1 MSSLRC
7 AGLHGLILAT
17 LLLLSA
23 QVQGHNHELTLS
35 GNENHLDL
43 QPWLDFTLLPPE
55 HGISEVLRSGITW
68 QAASNRNDMNF
79 SYTEDAVWLR
89 LTLESTADSDQQWFI
104 HFPYSSLNRI
114 ELYGLGPQPL
124 LSGDG
129 VPLSS
134 RQIAHR
140 DPSFVL
146 SLPAG
151 QQKTLYFKA
160 ISGGSLT
167 LSSQLW
173 SPPAFASYSVSSMA
187 VITLYLGMLLA
198 MAAYNLLLFSV
209 LRERTYLYYVAFVLV
224 FGIGALSFT
233 GIGSRFIWPE
243 LGAFGTRI
251 LPLSLCL
258 SGLLGVLFIRRF
270 LEIKQHLPHW
280 YTPLGLIAWL
290 CLAFSLLSL
299 IAPIRVSIQGMSLL
313 AIIAAPVV
321 FACILQAAQRRV
333 PGARV
338 VLLAWS
344 LMIVGVLL
352 LALRNFGLL
361 PSNFLT
367 TYAMHVGSALEMLLL
382 SFALA
387 ARFKTLKE
395 QREQAQQS
403 ALNAQSELV
412 STLREHERQL
422 EAKVAERTSE
432 LAEANARLERMAM
445 HDPLTN
451 LANRTALAQHI
462 EEAMRRSQRRR
473 EYLAVMLVDL
483 DGFKQI
489 NDQLGHETGD
499 AVLQCV
505 AQRMRETARDSDFV
519 ARLGGDEF
527 VLVAE
532 GMLDRQQ
539 AAALAERFLDELS
552 LPIELQGQ
560 SVAVGASIGITLT
573 RSADPDMPSL
583 LRQADAAMY
592 KRKRSGRHGVSFHEP
607 AGGY

>member
-1 MSSLRC
+1 MSCSQPLLSRW
-7 AGLHGLILAT
+7 
-17 LLLLSA
+17 LLLIACLLTSA
-23 QVQGHNHELTLS
+23 QTLGHDHQLTLS
-35 GNENHLDL
+35 GNESHLEL
-43 QPWLDFTLLPPE
+43 QPWLDFTLLPPAY
-55 HGISEVLRSGITW
+55 GLSEVQQSGVTW
-68 QAASNRNDMNF
+68 QAASNRNDLNF
-79 SYTEDAVWLR
+79 SYTENAVWLR
-89 LTLESTADSDQQWFI
+89 LTVESTASSDRQWFI

-114 ELYGLGPQPL
+114 ELHGLEAQPL

-129 VPLSS
+129 VRLSD
-134 RQIAHR
+134 RQLAHR
-140 DPSFVL
+140 DPSFTL
-146 SLPAG
+146 SLAAG
-151 QQKTLYFKA
+151 EQKTLYFKA
-160 ISGGSLT
+160 TSGGSLT
-167 LSSQLW
+167 LTSQLW
-173 SPPAFASYSVSSMA
+173 SPAAFASYSVSSMA
-187 VITLYLGMLLA
+187 IITLYLGMLLA
-198 MAAYNLLLFSV
+198 MAAYNLLLFTV
-209 LRERTYLYYVAFVLV
+209 LRERTYLYYVAFVSV

-233 GIGSRFIWPE
+233 GIGSRFIWSE
-243 LGAFGTRI
+243 LGIYGTRL

-270 LEIKQHLPHW
+270 LEIKQHLPQW

-299 IAPIRVSIQGMSLL
+299 LAPIRVSIQGMSVL
-313 AIIAAPVV
+313 AIIAAPLV
-321 FACILQAAQRRV
+321 FACILQAVRRHV

-361 PSNFLT
+361 PSNFVT
-367 TYAMHVGSALEMLLL
+367 TYAMHIGSALEMLLL

-412 STLREHERQL
+412 STLRAHEREL
-422 EAKVAERTSE
+422 EAKVAERTTE
-432 LAEANARLERMAM
+432 LAEANARLERMAL

-451 LANRTALAQHI
+451 LANRTALEQHI

-499 AVLQCV
+499 AVLQCI
-505 AQRMRETARDSDFV
+505 AERMLETARDSDFV

-532 GMLDRQQ
+532 GIVSQQQ
-539 AAALAERFLDELS
+539 AAGLAERFLDELS
-552 LPIELQGQ
+552 MPIELEGQ

-573 RSADPDMPSL
+573 RSAEPDMASL

-592 KRKRSGRHGVSFHEP
+592 QRKRSGRHGVSFHEP

>member
-1 MSSLRC
+1 MRSGWHIFL
-7 AGLHGLILAT
+7 LVMLLA
-17 LLLLSA
+17 LSV
-23 QVQGHNHELTLS
+23 QVPANTHELMLS
-35 GNENHLDL
+35 DGVDHVDL
-43 QPWLDFTLLPPE
+43 QPWLEFTLLPPE
-55 HGISEVLRSGITW
+55 HDFSGVQRSGVIW

-79 SYTEDAVWLR
+79 SYTEKAVWLR
-89 LTLESTADSDQQWFI
+89 LTLQSSATSDQQWFI

-114 ELYGLGPQPL
+114 ELHGLGAVPL

-129 VPLSS
+129 VRISA
-134 RQIAHR
+134 RQLAHR
-140 DPSFVL
+140 DPSFML
-146 SLPAG
+146 SLAAG
-151 QQKTLYFKA
+151 EQKTLYFKTT
-160 ISGGSLT
+160 SGGSLT
-167 LSSQLW
+167 LTSQLW

-198 MAAYNLLLFSV
+198 MAVYNLLLFSV
-209 LRERTYLYYVAFVLV
+209 LRERTYLYYVAFVAV

-243 LGAFGTRI
+243 LGLYGTRI

-270 LEIKQHLPHW
+270 LEIKQHLPQW
-280 YTPLGLIAWL
+280 FTPLGLIAWL
-290 CLAFSLLSL
+290 CLALSLLSL
-299 IAPIRVSIQGMSLL
+299 IAPIRISIQGMSLL

-344 LMIVGVLL
+344 LMIIGVVL
-352 LALRNFGLL
+352 LALRNLGLL
-361 PSNFLT
+361 PSNLLT

-395 QREQAQQS
+395 QREQAQQT

-412 STLREHERQL
+412 STLREHEREL
-422 EAKVAERTSE
+422 EAKVAERTTE
-432 LAEANARLERMAM
+432 LAEANARLERMAL

-451 LANRTALAQHI
+451 LANRTALEQHI
-462 EEAMRRSQRRR
+462 EEAMRRSQRRK

-505 AQRMRETARDSDFV
+505 AERMLKTARDSDFV

-532 GMLDRQQ
+532 GMLDRNQ

-552 LPIELQGQ
+552 MPIELEGQ

>member
-1 MSSLRC
+1 MNSRRSTGWC
-7 AGLHGLILAT
+7 W
-17 LLLLSA
+17 LLLAALFLSCA
-23 QVQGHNHELTLS
+23 PALAHQHQLVLD
-35 GNENHLDL
+35 GNENHLEL

-55 HGISEVLRSGITW
+55 YGITEVLGSSVIW
-68 QAASNRNDMNF
+68 QAASNRNDLNF

-89 LTLESTADSDQQWFI
+89 LSIESTADSDQQWFI

-114 ELYGLGPQPL
+114 ELHGLQVEPL

-129 VPLSS
+129 VPLAA
-134 RQIAHR
+134 RQVAHR

-160 ISGGSLT
+160 TSGGSLT
-167 LSSQLW
+167 LTSQLW
-173 SPPAFASYSVSSMA
+173 SPSAFASYSVSSMA

-209 LRERTYLYYVAFVLV
+209 LRERTYLYYVAFVV
-224 FGIGALSFT
+224 AFGIGALSFT

-243 LGAFGTRI
+243 LGTFGTRI

-270 LEIKQHLPHW
+270 LEIKHHLPRWH
-280 YTPLGLIAWL
+280 TPLGLIAWL

-313 AIIAAPVV
+313 AIVAAPVV
-321 FACILQAAQRRV
+321 FACILQAAQRGV

-361 PSNFLT
+361 PSNLLT

-387 ARFKTLKE
+387 ARFKSLKE
-395 QREQAQQS
+395 QREHAQQS

-422 EAKVAERTSE
+422 EAKVLERTTE
-432 LAEANARLERMAM
+432 LAEANARLERMAL

-451 LANRTALAQHI
+451 LANRTALEQHI
-462 EEAMRRSQRRR
+462 EEAMRRSQRRL

-499 AVLQCV
+499 AVLQCI
-505 AQRMRETARDSDFV
+505 AARMRETARESDFV

-532 GMLDRQQ
+532 GMRDREQ

-552 LPIELQGQ
+552 LPIELEGQ